1 MSITAL
7 FVLTS
12 HDQLGDTGRKTG
24 FYLEEFTESYYK
36 LFDHG
41 IKITIASP
49 KGGLPPIDPISK
61 APDAQTESTKRF
73 YQDPVLKEKLSQT
86 LKLTEVKADDY
97 DCIFYPGGHGPL
109 WDLVSNTDSIK
120 LIESFYNHGKL
131 VAAIGHG
138 PAVFLEARKH
148 NGDPLVKGQKI
159 TAFSN
164 SEEEELKYENF
175 VPFFVE
181 EELQK
186 KGAIYDKAERK
197 WEPYVAQEDRLITG
211 QNEYS
216 AKLLGAVL
224 LDNLTN
230 KIH

>member
-12 HDQLGDTGRKTG
+12 HDQLWDTWRKTG
-24 FYLEEFTESYYK
+24 FFLEEFTEPYYK

-41 IKITIASP
+41 IKITLASP
-49 KGGLPPIDPISK
+49 KGGLPPIDPNSE
-61 APDAQTESTKRF
+61 AQDAQTESTKRF

-97 DCIFYPGGHGPL
+97 DGIFYPGGHGPL
-109 WDLVSNTDSIK
+109 WDLVFNTDSIK
-120 LIESFYNHGKL
+120 LIESFYNQGKP

-148 NGDPLVKGQKI
+148 NGDPLVKGEKI

-164 SEEEELKYENF
+164 SEEEEIKLAKFE
-175 VPFFVE
+175 PFLVE

-186 KGAIYDKAERK
+186 KRSH
-197 WEPYVAQEDRLITG
+197 VQ
-211 QNEYS
+211 
-216 AKLLGAVL
+216 
-224 LDNLTN
+224 
-230 KIH
+230 